1 MDKHAY
7 VIIVSAKHS
16 GHLKASDLRLNG
28 SWCTA
33 TPKEIHVNECDFL
46 TFSLIYPS
54 SPIFWIKIT
63 ALRGPR
69 RGQAMVEEVLAA
81 SLLFNF
87 YIFF

>member
-33 TPKEIHVNECDFL
+33 TPKEVHVNECDFL
-46 TFSLIYPS
+46 TFSLIYPLKLPPKGLGNS
-54 SPIFWIKIT
+54 LTF
-63 ALRGPR
+63 
-69 RGQAMVEEVLAA
+69 QF
-81 SLLFNF
+81 LLFF
-87 YIFF
+87 LRKLLCLILRSIQT

>member
-33 TPKEIHVNECDFL
+33 TPKEVHVNECDFL
-46 TFSLIYPS
+46 TFSLIFP
-54 SPIFWIKIT
+54 
-63 ALRGPR
+63 
-69 RGQAMVEEVLAA
+69 
-81 SLLFNF
+81 
-87 YIFF
+87 

>member
-28 SWCTA
+28 SWCSA

-46 TFSLIYPS
+46 LSL
-54 SPIFWIKIT
+54 
-63 ALRGPR
+63 
-69 RGQAMVEEVLAA
+69 
-81 SLLFNF
+81 
-87 YIFF
+87 

>member
-46 TFSLIYPS
+46 TFSLIYPLKLPPKGLGDS
-54 SPIFWIKIT
+54 LTF
-63 ALRGPR
+63 
-69 RGQAMVEEVLAA
+69 QF
-81 SLLFNF
+81 LLF
-87 YIFF
+87 FF